1 MKAVLVNGSR
11 REKGCTNAALGIIAG
26 VLHESGIGTE
36 LFFIRKKA
44 ANGEVDEVVKAV
56 VEAMKTADALIVG
69 SPVYFASPTGEIVS
83 FLDRLFWTAR
93 DELRFKPG
101 AAIASARRGGT
112 TATLDVLNKYFLI
125 SQMPIVSSCYWNIIH
140 GNTPEEI
147 LQDEEGI
154 QIMRTVGTN
163 MAWLL
168 KSIEAGKRSSI
179 LQPVAKERVLTN
191 FIR

>member
-36 LFFIRKKA
+36 LFFIGKKA
-44 ANGEVDEVVKAV
+44 ASGEVDKVVKAV

-101 AAIASARRGGT
+101 AAIVSARRGGT

-168 KSIEAGKRSSI
+168 KSIEAGKRSGI

>member
-11 REKGCTNAALGIIAG
+11 REKGCTNAALEIIAG
-26 VLHESGIGTE
+26 ILQGSGIGTE
-36 LFFIRKKA
+36 LFFVGKRA
-44 ANGEVDEVVKAV
+44 VNGEVDEAVKEVAD
-56 VEAMKTADALIVG
+56 AMKTADALIVG

-93 DELRFKPG
+93 DVLRFKPG

-154 QIMRTVGTN
+154 QIMRTVGAN

-168 KSIEAGKRSSI
+168 RSIEAGKRSGVR
-179 LQPVAKERVLTN
+179 QPVAEERVLTN